1 MSQDEGVSEDLEE
14 ALDWFTNWYHVP
26 SVLFLFAF
34 MLWVRA
40 RTWGNY
46 VSDGEVFYRGND
58 AWYHLRQVEYTV
70 RHWPETMPFEAWTN
84 FPTGTSVSQFGTI
97 FDQVIAT
104 VALVLGLGSPS
115 TRTIEMTHLF
125 APAVIGALI
134 VVPTYYLGKRVGRS
148 RFTGV
153 IAALIVALST
163 GGFLRRSLVGFT
175 DHQVAEAFTQAL
187 AVLAIVVAI
196 QVADREKPVW
206 ELLVDRDVAGLRRP
220 AGYAALAGVATAL
233 YMWVW
238 PPGVLLVGIL
248 GLYVTIQAAVDHLRG
263 KSPEAVLFVS
273 SIVFLVTAILMLLP
287 MDRFGIKPV
296 KFSLIQPGL
305 ALAGV
310 AWSVA
315 LAGLSRVWTEQSYPS
330 WSYPVVTFGAIGAL
344 LASIA
349 LVVPDI
355 FGLVTNQLVRVFGR
369 LIGEQPS
376 AAAATVGEV
385 QPFRNVGS
393 RLQSWYGFT
402 HIIAVVGVL
411 IALARQTIS
420 SDRRSELLFVVLWLA
435 VVFSATYTQE
445 RFSYYLTAPMAVM
458 AAYAIGAGMR
468 YLKGTAESASTDVKP
483 YQIMAVATVLL
494 IVTAPMVMISANGQ
508 QQDILTQTSSGANPE
523 PLGVMGWDSSL
534 DWMDEN
540 TPEEGNYGGAGNELG
555 YWDEFPKTNDFEYD
569 NGSYGVL
576 SWWDYGH
583 WITHEGERIPVANPF
598 QQSATDAARFLLAQN
613 ESRAE
618 EVIRTN
624 MSEGADSETRYVMVD
639 WKMAQANAQSG
650 GKFFAP
656 PSFVDGVSEND
667 YYRKVLGLSPGGERY
682 STRYFTLNK
691 QAYYETMVTRL
702 YRAHGSSMEP
712 APVVT
717 RWGREVELGTT
728 SGGTDYRYLPPQ
740 GENATMIEFA
750 NSMDAARE
758 IANNDPRAQVG
769 GTGHYPSERVPAL
782 EHYRLVQVSD
792 ASVGQF
798 NGMHPGLIRLL
809 QNGYTIPG
817 IQNINQQILQT
828 LISEPNPQWTKVFE
842 RVPGGT
848 IAGQG
853 PANETVTAAVTM
865 QISTNNTFS
874 YTQQAQTGADGAFT
888 MTVPYASTGAENW
901 GPEDGYTNTSV
912 RAVGPYEISTAG
924 QREIV
929 NDTLRTTVHNGTV
942 HVTEGQVIGEND
954 STSTIELT
962 ETVLSEQD
970 LNSTDGDNT
979 SETNGTDSTN
989 GTEGADNTNE
999 TDDNTSSDLVAPEL
1013 VGLDPTPSVRIAG

>member
-14 ALDWFTNWYHVP
+14 ALDWFTNWYHIP

-46 VSDGEVFYRGND
+46 VSGGEVFYRGND

-84 FPTGTSVSQFGTI
+84 FPAGTSVSQFGTV
-97 FDQVIAT
+97 FDQAIAT

-115 TRTIEMTHLF
+115 TRTVEMTHLF

-163 GGFLRRSLVGFT
+163 GGFLRRSLVGFS

-220 AGYAALAGVATAL
+220 VGYAALAGVATAL

-263 KSPEAVLFVS
+263 KSPESVLFVS

-287 MDRFGIKPV
+287 LDRLDISPV

-315 LAGLSRVWTEQSYPS
+315 LASLSRVWTEQSYPS
-330 WSYPVVTFGAIGAL
+330 WSYPVVTFGAIGAI
-344 LASIA
+344 LASMA

-355 FGLVTNQLVRVFGR
+355 FGLVTDQLVRVFGR
-369 LIGEQPS
+369 LVGEQPS

-435 VVFSATYTQE
+435 VIFSATYTQE
-445 RFSYYLTAPMAVM
+445 RFSYYLTAPLAVM

-508 QQDILTQTSSGANPE
+508 QQDILTQTSSDANPE
-523 PLGVMGWDSSL
+523 PRGVMGWDSSL

-624 MSEGADSETRYVMVD
+624 MSEGPDSETRYVMVD
-639 WKMAQANAQSG
+639 WKMATASDPIYPT
-650 GKFFAP
+650 KFFAP
-656 PSFVDGVSEND
+656 SSFLNDVSRSTYYDRVYSLRQGPDGEPVPA
-667 YYRKVLGLSPGGERY
+667 RPF
-682 STRYFTLNK
+682 FTVHN
-691 QAYYETMVTRL
+691 QEYYEAMVNRL
-702 YRAHGSSMEP
+702 YRYHGSAAWPDYVPGNFLRQTPPYAQGSF
-712 APVVT
+712 AGGASPVPVT
-717 RWGREVELGTT
+717 RTEARGSIQTVPSDLNTT
-728 SGGTDYRYLPPQ
+728 R
-740 GENATMIEFA
+740 IEP
-750 NSMDAARE
+750 SLSSARE
-758 IANNDPRAQVG
+758 YVQNNPNARIG
-769 GTGHYPSERVPAL
+769 GLGKFPSEHVPAL
-782 EHYRLVQVSD
+782 KHYRLVHTSD
-792 ASVGQF
+792 VRQNPISAIHPAMGQAF
-798 NGMHPGLIRLL
+798 TGV
-809 QNGYTIPG
+809 
-817 IQNINQQILQT
+817 QQPQLFA
-828 LISEPNPQWTKVFE
+828 EPYSSWTKTFE
-842 RVPGGT
+842 RVPGAT
-848 IAGQG
+848 IEGVVPEQ
-853 PANETVTAAVTM
+853 ANTSVYATVNMRDPT
-865 QISTNNTFS
+865 TNQTFEYIQS
-874 YTQQAQTGADGAFT
+874 AQTDEDGTFT
-888 MTVPYASTGAENW
+888 MTLPYSTTGYDDW
-901 GPEDGYTNTSV
+901 GTANGYTNVSV
-912 RAVGPYEISTAG
+912 RAASSYTFTTGIEYDG
-924 QREIV
+924 
-929 NDTLRTTVHNGTV
+929 NDWIRYNTTED
-942 HVTEGQVIGEND
+942 VTEAQVIGEDTEPLEITLSRSTLPTTNETD
-954 STSTIELT
+954 ST
-962 ETVLSEQD
+962 
-970 LNSTDGDNT
+970 NGADG
-979 SETNGTDSTN
+979 TNGTDSTN
-989 GTEGADNTNE
+989 GTDNTNE
-999 TDDNTSSDLVAPEL
+999 TDGNTSSDLVAPEH
-1013 VGLDPTPSVRIAG
+1013 VGPSPTTSVRIAG